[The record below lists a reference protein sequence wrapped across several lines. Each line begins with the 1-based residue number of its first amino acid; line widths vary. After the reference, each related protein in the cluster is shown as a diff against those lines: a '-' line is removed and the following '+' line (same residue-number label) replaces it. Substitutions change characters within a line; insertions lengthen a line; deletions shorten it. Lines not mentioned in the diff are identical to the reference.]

1 MVSAI
6 IVAAG
11 SSRRM
16 GFDKLF
22 APLASQ
28 PVIAHSLRAFL
39 DHPLIEEVVLVS
51 SAGNREKLSALS
63 NQVRV
68 VDGGPD
74 RCDSVWNGL
83 SGVSSACQIVAIHD
97 GARPLIHADSIT
109 RGIQAAQEHG
119 AAALARPVTD
129 TVKRADQSGRVV
141 GSVDRTGLWAME
153 TPQCFRLEL
162 LRAAWE
168 EVRHRHHREGGQALG
183 RARHQGRQGG
193 HRSRR
198 RQRRLSGARQVS
210 QGRKKATW
218 QQPIRR

>member
-168 EVRHRHHREGGQALG
+168 EVRHRGIVFTDE
-183 RARHQGRQGG
+183 
-193 HRSRR
+193 
-198 RQRRLSGARQVS
+198 VS
-210 QGRKKATW
+210 ILEEAGEPVFLVENPYPNPKITFPRDLELAEKLLDHS
-218 QQPIRR
+218 